1 MKFDFTEEQLAVKDM
16 ARKFALNEVKPVAAR
31 LDEEAE
37 YPADLVRQ
45 LAELGLMG
53 VAIPPEYGGSGMDYV
68 SYVLAMEEISA
79 ACAGTGV
86 IMSVNNSLVCDPLM
100 KFGTEEQKKEILT
113 PLASGDML
121 GCFALTEPGSGSDAG
136 ALRTTCRREGGKY
149 VLNGEKNFITNAPQS
164 DWAIIFATSDKARK
178 HKGVTALLLPLKD
191 YKGVTV
197 GPKEK
202 KLGIRASW
210 SSSIVME
217 DAEIPEKWRIG
228 QEGDGFKV
236 AMTTL
241 DAGRIGI
248 ASQALGIA
256 RAALEESIEYSRERK
271 TFGKPIA
278 EHQAIAFMLSDM
290 ATELDAARLLTLHA
304 AWKKDRGERHT
315 VESSMAKVYAAE
327 AAMKITTKAIQIHG
341 GYGYLKD
348 YPVERHFRDAKITEI
363 YEGTSEI
370 QRLVI
375 ASSLIKDGLKGL

>member
-1 MKFDFTEEQLAVKDM
+1 MNFDFTPQQLAVKDM
-16 ARKFALNEVKPVAAR
+16 AGKFARQQVKPIAAQ
-31 LDEEAE
+31 LDEEAG
-37 YPADLVRQ
+37 YPEHLVRQ

-53 VAIPPEYGGSGMDYV
+53 VAIPPEYGGSGMGYI

-86 IMSVNNSLVCDPLM
+86 IMSVNNSLVCDPLV
-100 KFGTEEQKKEILT
+100 KYGTEEQKREILT
-113 PLASGDML
+113 PLASGEQL

-136 ALRTTCRREGGKY
+136 ALRTSAHKEGDVY
-149 VLNGEKNFITNAPQS
+149 ILSGEKNFITNAPQA
-164 DWAIIFATSDKARK
+164 DWAIIFATQDKTQK
-178 HKGVTALLLPLKD
+178 HRGVTALLVPLKN

-217 DAEIPEKWRIG
+217 DAAIPEKWRLG
-228 QEGDGFKV
+228 AEGDGFKI

-248 ASQALGIA
+248 AAQALGIA
-256 RAALEESIEYSRERK
+256 RAALESSIEYARERK
-271 TFGKPIA
+271 AFGKPIA
-278 EHQAIAFMLSDM
+278 EHQAIAFMLADM

-315 VESSMAKVYAAE
+315 TESSMAKLFAAE

-348 YPVERHFRDAKITEI
+348 YPVERNFRDAKITEI

-375 ASSLIKDGLKGL
+375 ASAILKDGTK

>member
-1 MKFDFTEEQLAVKDM
+1 MNFDFTDEQLSVKDM
-16 ARKFALNEVKPVAAR
+16 AKKFAREQVQPLAAR

-37 YPADLVRQ
+37 YPEDLVRQ
-45 LAELGLMG
+45 MGELGLMG
-53 VAIPPEYGGSGMDYV
+53 VAIPVDHGGSGMDDV

-86 IMSVNNSLVCDPLM
+86 IMSVNNSLVCDPLL
-100 KFGTEEQKKEILT
+100 KYGTDEQKEQILA
-113 PLASGDML
+113 PLASGEKL

-136 ALRTTCRREGGKY
+136 ALRTTAVKEGDKY
-149 VLNGEKNFITNAPQS
+149 ILNGEKNFITNAPQA
-164 DWAIIFATSDKARK
+164 DWAIIFATGDKVQK
-178 HKGVTALLLPLKD
+178 HKGVTTFLLPLKD

-197 GPKEK
+197 GPKEH

-217 DAEIPEKWRIG
+217 DAEVPEKWRLG
-228 QEGDGFKV
+228 DEGMGFKI

-248 ASQALGIA
+248 AAQALGIA
-256 RAALEESIEYSRERK
+256 RAALDASIVYSQERK

-278 EHQAIAFMLSDM
+278 QHQAIGFMLADM
-290 ATELDAARLLTLHA
+290 ATELDAARLLTLQA

-315 VESSMAKVYAAE
+315 MESAMAKVFAAE
-327 AAMKITTKAIQIHG
+327 TAMKITTKAIQVHG
-341 GYGYLKD
+341 GYGYLKEF
-348 YPVERHFRDAKITEI
+348 PVERHFRDAKITEI

-375 ASSLIKDGLKGL
+375 AASLLKDK

>member
-1 MKFDFTEEQLAVKDM
+1 MDFDFTPEQFDVKDM
-16 ARKFALNEVKPVAAR
+16 AAKFARQQVQPLAAK
-31 LDEEAE
+31 LDEEAS
-37 YPADLVRQ
+37 YPEHIIEQ
-45 LAELGLMG
+45 LAQLGLMG

-86 IMSVNNSLVCDPLM
+86 IMSVNNSLVCDPLLRY
-100 KFGTEEQKKEILT
+100 GSPEQKKEILT
-113 PLASGDML
+113 PLASGEKL
-121 GCFALTEPGSGSDAG
+121 GCFGLTEPGSGSDAA
-136 ALRTTCRREGGKY
+136 ALRTSAKKEGDKY
-149 VLNGEKNFITNAPQS
+149 ILSGEKNFITNAPQA
-164 DWAIIFATSDKARK
+164 DWAIIFATADKALR
-178 HKGVTALLLPLKD
+178 HKGISAFLVPLKN

-210 SSSIVME
+210 SASIVMDE
-217 DAEIPEKWRIG
+217 VEIPENWRLG
-228 QEGDGFKV
+228 AEGEGFKI

-241 DAGRIGI
+241 DAGRIGV
-248 ASQALGIA
+248 AAQAVGIA
-256 RAALEESIEYSRERK
+256 RAALEASIQYAKERK

-278 EHQAIAFMLSDM
+278 EHQAIAFMLADM
-290 ATELDAARLLTLHA
+290 ATQLDAARLLTLYA
-304 AWKKDRGERHT
+304 AWKKDNGQRYT
-315 VESSMAKVYAAE
+315 KESSMAKLFAAE
-327 AAMKITTKAIQIHG
+327 TAMSITTKAIQIHG

-375 ASSLIKDGLKGL
+375 AASILKEAII